1 MATLANKFKENVA
14 GAFYVDDACID
25 CDLCRQ
31 AAPNNFKRLDSGYTV
46 VVKQPVTAEEAA
58 QCQQAMGA
66 CPVEAI
72 GSDGG
77 PHAQ

>member
-14 GAFYVDDACID
+14 GTFYVDDACID

-31 AAPNNFKRLDSGYTV
+31 AAPNNFQRIDAGYSIV
-46 VVKQPVTAEEAA
+46 IKQPEHPAEIA
-58 QCQQAMGA
+58 QCQQAKAA

-72 GSDGG
+72 GDDGT
-77 PHAQ
+77 

>member
-1 MATLANKFKENVA
+1 MATLANKFKENA
-14 GAFYVDDACID
+14 TGKYYVDDACID

-31 AAPNNFKRLDSGYTV
+31 AAPNNFKRLDAGYTV
-46 VVKQPVTAEEAA
+46 VFQQPGTPQEET

-77 PHAQ
+77 

>member
-1 MATLANKFKENVA
+1 MATVANKLKENVA

-31 AAPNNFKRLDSGYTV
+31 AAPNNFKRLDDAGYSIV
-46 VVKQPVTAEEAA
+46 FKQPDTPEETA
-58 QCQQAMGA
+58 QCQQAKGA

-72 GSDGG
+72 GDDGG
-77 PHAQ
+77 